1 MNNQVSFNHGF
12 LWRICLIAAL
22 GGLLFGY
29 DYVVIGGAKPF
40 YEAYFSINASPAQ
53 QGWVMSCALLG
64 CLFGVMLSGSL
75 ADIFGRKKLL
85 ILAAVLFVASGVGVA
100 VANSLTVFVI
110 FRIVGGMGIGLA
122 SGLSPM
128 FIAEV
133 SPKEYRGRFVSFN
146 QLTIVI
152 GILAS
157 QIVNYFIFLYGSR
170 FDAGSVEIAASWNG
184 LMGWRWMF
192 GAGTFPAVL
201 FFVFMF
207 FVPESP
213 KWLVQK
219 GKTKRAKDILARI
232 GGEEYADAE
241 LAGMEADIKRIESE
255 RNAAQQAPSRFSELF
270 SPKMLPILALGV
282 FLAVFQ
288 QWCGINVIFNYAE
301 EVFTSAGYRINGLMF
316 NIVITGMINLV
327 FTFVAIATVDRW
339 GRRPLMLFGAG
350 GLAAIYGMLG
360 YGYYIHTTGPLMLVL
375 VLCAIACFAMTLGPM
390 VWVVLSEIYPTRIRG
405 AAMSIAVAS
414 LWIACAVLNYTF
426 PILNNLLGA
435 HGTFWVYGII
445 CLVSVFVIYF
455 TLPETKGKT
464 LEEIEEVFFGRK

>member
-1 MNNQVSFNHGF
+1 MSNQVSFNHGF

-29 DYVVIGGAKPF
+29 DFVVIGGAKPF
-40 YEAYFSINASPAQ
+40 YEAYFRINTIPAL

-85 ILAAVLFVASGVGVA
+85 LLAAVLFVVSGIGVA

-157 QIVNYFIFLYGSR
+157 QIVNYFIARTVPLDFGP
-170 FDAGSVEIAASWNG
+170 AEIAASWNG

-192 GAGTFPAVL
+192 GAGTFPAVAFL
-201 FFVFMF
+201 VLMF

-213 KWLVQK
+213 KWLVSK
-219 GKTKRAKDILARI
+219 GQTKRAKDILTRI
-232 GGEEYADAE
+232 GGYTYAETE
-241 LAGMEADIKRIESE
+241 LAGMEADIKRTESE
-255 RNAAQQAPSRFSELF
+255 RNAALQTSNRFSELL

-301 EVFTSAGYRINGLMF
+301 EVFKSAGYHINGLMF
-316 NIVITGMINLV
+316 NIVITGIINLV
-327 FTFVAIATVDRW
+327 FTFVAIVTVDRW

-350 GLAAIYGMLG
+350 GLAAIYGILG
-360 YGYYIHTTGPLMLVL
+360 YGYYIQMTGPLMLVL
-375 VLCAIACFAMTLGPM
+375 VLCACACFAMTLGPM
-390 VWVVLSEIYPTRIRG
+390 VWVILSEIYPTRIRG
-405 AAMSIAVAS
+405 AAMSVAVAS
-414 LWIACAVLNYTF
+414 LWIACAVLSYTF
-426 PILNNLLGA
+426 PILNSELGA
-435 HGTFWVYGII
+435 SGTFWVYGGI
-445 CLVSVFVIYF
+445 CLVSAFVIYF
-455 TLPETKGKT
+455 SLPETKGKT
-464 LEEIEEVFFGRK
+464 LEEIEAVLFGGK

>member
-29 DYVVIGGAKPF
+29 DFVVIGGAKPF
-40 YEAYFSINASPAQ
+40 YEAYFSINTIPTL

-85 ILAAVLFVASGVGVA
+85 LLAAVLFVVSGVGVA
-100 VANSLTVFVI
+100 VADSLTVFVI

-157 QIVNYFIFLYGSR
+157 QIVNYFIARTVPLDFGP
-170 FDAGSVEIAASWNG
+170 DEIAASWNG
-184 LMGWRWMF
+184 QMGWRWMF
-192 GAGTFPAVL
+192 GAGTFPAVAFL
-201 FFVFMF
+201 VLMF

-232 GGEEYADAE
+232 GGETYAETE
-241 LAGMEADIKRIESE
+241 LAGMEADIKRTESE
-255 RNAAQQAPSRFSELF
+255 RNAAQQTSNCFAELL

-301 EVFTSAGYRINGLMF
+301 EVFKSAGYHINGLMF
-316 NIVITGMINLV
+316 NIVITGIINLV
-327 FTFVAIATVDRW
+327 FTFVAIVTVDRW

-350 GLAAIYGMLG
+350 GLAAIYGILG
-360 YGYYIHTTGPLMLVL
+360 YGYYIQMTGPLMLVL
-375 VLCAIACFAMTLGPM
+375 VLCACACFAMTLGPM
-390 VWVVLSEIYPTRIRG
+390 VWVILSEIYPTRIRG
-405 AAMSIAVAS
+405 AAMSVAVAS
-414 LWIACAVLNYTF
+414 LWIACAVLSYTF
-426 PILNNLLGA
+426 PILNSELGA
-435 HGTFWVYGII
+435 SGTFWVYGGI
-445 CLVSVFVIYF
+445 CLVSAFVIYF
-455 TLPETKGKT
+455 SLPETKGKT
-464 LEEIEEVFFGRK
+464 LEEIEAVLFGGK